1 MIVQSS
7 LTLKADVGLVT
18 MDSVVVF
25 LKMLSELL

>member
-18 MDSVVVF
+18 MDSVVF